1 MKTVLDYTK
10 KEWEKLEYSEK
21 AGIIAKQDSIILS
34 LFIPML
40 EKAGIKYVTVTYE
53 GAGDSGE
60 AMDVEAFLKHE
71 HFEDRGKNGGWNTSL
86 TDDQRKVYQV
96 IESKNRK
103 KLVNLEKKFN
113 KGFDIKTR
121 DWQGDLVKKSLNI
134 RDALVDMVDYDWYN
148 NDGGCGTVILNVKD
162 NTVIVDGEQY
172 YSDSHNVYEEYKLKD
187 VVFN

>member
-1 MKTVLDYTK
+1 MKDILLYS
-10 KEWEKLEYSEK
+10 KEDWEKLEYHEK
-21 AGIIAKQDSIILS
+21 AEIIAKQDSITLS

-40 EKAGIKYVTVTYE
+40 KKAGIKYVTATYE

-60 AMDVEAFLKHE
+60 PMDVQAFLTHK
-71 HFEDRGKNGGWNTSL
+71 HFEDRGKDGGWNPKLS
-86 TDDQRKVYQV
+86 DNERKEYGI

-103 KLVNLEKKFN
+103 KLINLQKKFN
-113 KGFDIKTR
+113 KGFDIKSR

-134 RDALVDMVDYDWYN
+134 RDALVNMVDYDWYN